1 MPGPNTFTYFTPKNE
16 TQYITSDSTLRA
28 VIEKFDFHKFTV
40 VPVIDLDGKFLFTL
54 SEGDVLRFIKNF
66 ANFNYSI
73 AENVL
78 VTEIP
83 IYRAYKHLNI
93 SAEFEDV
100 CKLSLSQNFI
110 PLVDDRGMFIG
121 IIRRSKVL
129 DYLINK

>member
-1 MPGPNTFTYFTPKNE
+1 MTGPNAFTFFTPKNE
-16 TQYITSDSTLRA
+16 TQFITSDSTLRA

-40 VPVIDLDGKFLFTL
+40 VPVIDVEGKFLFTL

-66 ANFNYSI
+66 AKFNYSI

-83 IYRAYKHLNI
+83 IYRPYQHLNI
-93 SAEFEDV
+93 SADFEEI
-100 CKLSLSQNFI
+100 CKLSLKQNFI